1 MARVIYAP
9 SLEIGRFLSQVP
21 QSEFDWRLPFLRRAD
36 IVHLLESCLER
47 AVGSEARRFS
57 RLFHRLLH
65 GRDVQNNDRL
75 LALRIRGAGSLPFRN
90 RNRVGIR
97 PTSEPAAS
105 KTTK

>member
-36 IVHLLESCLER
+36 LVHLLESCLER
-47 AVGSEARRFS
+47 TVGSEARRFS

-65 GRDVQNNDRL
+65 GRDVQNNGS
-75 LALRIRGAGSLPFRN
+75 LAHLPNPGARSLPFRN
-90 RNRVGIR
+90 QGKLFGQRESRSD
-97 PTSEPAAS
+97 TD
-105 KTTK
+105 